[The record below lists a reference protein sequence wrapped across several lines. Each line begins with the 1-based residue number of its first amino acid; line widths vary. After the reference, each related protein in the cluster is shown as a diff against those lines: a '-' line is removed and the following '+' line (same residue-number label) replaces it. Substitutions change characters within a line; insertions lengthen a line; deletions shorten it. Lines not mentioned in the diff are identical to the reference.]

1 MLDDAGAAP
10 KRQRTETP
18 CKICAKLAAFPPDDA
33 AARRAAGVLWE
44 DDLWLVVHKRQ
55 PCGVVGHLQLIAK
68 RHVQGLSTFDDAE
81 AARVGAA
88 LRRCERAPEAAAACD
103 RVYTAA
109 LGSPASGAHFHAHM
123 LPVRDDA
130 PPRAVSGTP
139 FDVFLQEKL
148 AVDGVAGA
156 EADDAECAR
165 VAAAFA
171 ERMGMDGFV
180 GGDV

>member
-1 MLDDAGAAP
+1 M
-10 KRQRTETP
+10 R
-18 CKICAKLAAFPPDDA
+18 
-33 AARRAAGVLWE
+33 ARSRSIW
-44 DDLWLVVHKRQ
+44 R
-55 PCGVVGHLQLIAK
+55 
-68 RHVQGLSTFDDAE
+68 
-81 AARVGAA
+81 
-88 LRRCERAPEAAAACD
+88 
-103 RVYTAA
+103 TAA